1 MSDLRFFFYDE
12 ETTGLSPEFD
22 QILQIAAVIT
32 DQNFNVLETINLRCK
47 LKDYVVPSHGA
58 LTTTG
63 LNPNE
68 LYRPELTEY
77 KMALEFRKMP

>member
-1 MSDLRFFFYDE
+1 MNDLRFFFYDE

-32 DQNFNVLETINLRCK
+32 DQNFNVLETINLRCR
-47 LKDYVVPSHGA
+47 LKDYIVPSHGA

-63 LNPNE
+63 VAQESCTNQNSPNISW
-68 LYRPELTEY
+68 PKT
-77 KMALEFRKMP
+77 